1 MVRIIHTTLSHEDA
15 EILQEYCEEN
25 HVSVSAIVKAL
36 VSDFLDTHDKKHVDY
51 ITNEAKK
58 IKPGRPRQAY

>member
-1 MVRIIHTTLSHEDA
+1 MIRIIHTSLSHEDA

-25 HVSVSAIVKAL
+25 HISVSAIIKAL
-36 VSDFLDTHDKKHVDY
+36 VSDFLDTKDKERVNH

-58 IKPGRPRQAY
+58 IKPGRPKQYY